1 MGGQVCPSSEKLEQ
15 QTIVVTGA
23 TSGIGCEIVKELCKR
38 SVANLILTCR
48 DLTKGSKTKEQLL
61 KAFPN
66 VAIDVRLLNLQ
77 SLDSVRQFVQSI
89 KKDYCKIDVLI
100 NNAGGKFPI
109 DKTVDGFEQNLQV
122 NYLGH
127 FLLSCLLLPLLK
139 QSKQGR
145 IINVT
150 AHAYAAVKL
159 GGINGILNSYENDNG
174 NAFAISKCMIV
185 AGTIGLAQRLKG
197 LLIIV

>member
-1 MGGQVCPSSEKLEQ
+1 MGGQMCPCSEKLEQ

-23 TSGIGCEIVKELCKR
+23 TSGIGFEIVKELCQR
-38 SVANLILTCR
+38 SVAHLIFTCR
-48 DLTKGSKTKEQLL
+48 DLTKGNKIKEKLQ
-61 KAFPN
+61 KSFPN
-66 VAIDVRLLNLQ
+66 VAIDVRVLNLQ
-77 SLDSVRQFVQSI
+77 SLDSVRQLVQSI
-89 KKDYCKIDVLI
+89 QQDYRKIDVLI

-109 DKTVDGFEQNLQV
+109 EKTVDGFEQNLQV

-127 FLLSCLLLPLLK
+127 FLLTCLLLPLLK

-150 AHAYAAVKL
+150 AHAYASIKL
-159 GGINGILNSYENDNG
+159 GGSNGILNSYENDVG

-185 AGTIGLAQRLKG
+185 AGTICLAQQLKG
-197 LLIIV
+197 LLIIA